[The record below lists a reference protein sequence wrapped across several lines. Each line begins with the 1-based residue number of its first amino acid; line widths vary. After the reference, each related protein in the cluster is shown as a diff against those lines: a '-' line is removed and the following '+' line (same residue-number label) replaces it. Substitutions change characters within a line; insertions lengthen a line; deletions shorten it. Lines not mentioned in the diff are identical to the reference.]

1 MRTETDMQTRENILA
16 ALRDLKPAIAGRYKL
31 RSMALFGSY
40 ARGDQTPESDVDVLV
55 DVDPAIGLDFIDL
68 AETIERRLGVKTD
81 VVPADGV
88 KPRYRAVI
96 QKDLVYV

>member
-1 MRTETDMQTRENILA
+1 MQTREDILA
-16 ALRDLKPAIAGRYKL
+16 TLRDIKPALATRYKL

-40 ARGDQTPESDVDVLV
+40 ARGDQTPETDVDVLV

-68 AETIERRLGVKTD
+68 AEAIERRLGVKTD

-88 KPRYRAVI
+88 KPRYRAII

>member
-1 MRTETDMQTRENILA
+1 MEMQTRENILA
-16 ALRDLKPAIAGRYKL
+16 ALREIKPAMAMRYKL
-31 RSMALFGSY
+31 RSMELFGSY
-40 ARGDQTPESDVDVLV
+40 SRGDQTPESDVDVLV

>member
-1 MRTETDMQTRENILA
+1 MQTRESILLK
-16 ALRDLKPAIAGRYKL
+16 LRDLKPEMVARYKL

-40 ARGDQTPESDVDVLV
+40 ARGDQTIESDVDVLV
-55 DVDPAIGLDFIDL
+55 DVDPSIGLDFIDL
-68 AETIERRLGVKTD
+68 AEAIEQRLGVKTD

-88 KPRYRAVI
+88 KPRYQAFI

>member
-1 MRTETDMQTRENILA
+1 MEMQTRENILA
-16 ALRDLKPAIAGRYKL
+16 ALREIKPAMAMRYKL

-40 ARGDQTPESDVDVLV
+40 SRGDQTPESDVDVLV

>member
-1 MRTETDMQTRENILA
+1 MKTRDSILA
-16 ALRDLKPAIAGRYKL
+16 ALRDLKPQISERYKL

-55 DVDPAIGLDFIDL
+55 DVDPSIGLDFIDL
-68 AETIERRLGVKTD
+68 AETIESRLGVKTD

-88 KPRYRAVI
+88 KPRYRAYI
-96 QKDLVYV
+96 EKDMIYV